1 MLVMISLVYE
11 HHNDDGTVERT
22 TLDIWTI
29 EARNQVAVERVV
41 ADHLGPALRRY
52 GRRLAQECVDAC
64 HAFDPKRL
72 RIDIEAITISSL
84 ADLAA
89 EIDDG
94 RGLPALSERLLR
106 SRGPRAMPRTLGE
119 ALEVHG
125 VRMADGRT
133 RRIAAPR
140 PREDAG
146 SDDDRPF

>member
-1 MLVMISLVYE
+1 MLFMLSLVYE
-11 HHNDDGTVERT
+11 YPGDDGTFERS

-29 EARNQVAVERVV
+29 EAPNRCAVERVV
-41 ADHLGPALRRY
+41 ADHLGPALRRH
-52 GRRLAQECVDAC
+52 GRRLAQKCRDAC
-64 HAFDPKRL
+64 HVFVAKRL
-72 RIDIEAITISSL
+72 RIDIDPVALSSL
-84 ADLAA
+84 ADVAA
-89 EIDDG
+89 EINDG
-94 RGLPALSERLLR
+94 RGLPALSKSLLR
-106 SRGPRAMPRTLGE
+106 SRGPRALPRTLGE